1 MHKSSV
7 TSLFDINNII
17 HLKECSSTND
27 YLISLNKKSNC
38 KEGTIVGT
46 DFQSKGR
53 GQRTNLWFSE
63 KKSNLTFSIIIEPFL
78 PISYQ
83 FYLNIISSL
92 SIYNVL
98 KSILGEDIKIKW
110 PNDIF
115 YQDKKIAGILV
126 ENIVKNKKIQK
137 SIIGIGL
144 NVNQKKFPI
153 SEAISI
159 ANIISVKYKRKKLF
173 NFILIELEK
182 NYNFLKNKN
191 FETLLGSYSLGLYK
205 LNENISFIETKKILV
220 LLKESLNLEN

>member
-1 MHKSSV
+1 M
-7 TSLFDINNII
+7 
-17 HLKECSSTND
+17 
-27 YLISLNKKSNC
+27 
-38 KEGTIVGT
+38 
-46 DFQSKGR
+46 
-53 GQRTNLWFSE
+53 
-63 KKSNLTFSIIIEPFL
+63 

-115 YQDKKIAGILV
+115 YQDKKFAGILV
-126 ENIVKNKKIQK
+126 ENIVKHKNIQK
-137 SIIGIGL
+137 SNSGIGL

-205 LNENISFIETKKILV
+205 LNENISFIETKKNTGIIKGITKFGKLIIK
-220 LLKESLNLEN
+220 LSDEIKNFSHGEIKFLK